1 MDKNVTMITS
11 RSQLGELLVKFGL
24 PKKVVELGVAEGRYS
39 REMMAWGLDEL
50 HLVDLWETMP
60 FISGCASFDQ
70 KWHDENYTQV
80 LQLQSEYPDK
90 IFVHKGFSHKIA
102 NLMPDETFGLIYIDA
117 AHDYDSVCA
126 DIKCWY
132 PKLVKGGVMAYHDY
146 GLLTVYGVNRA
157 VNEFASAN
165 NLEIHEL
172 LENGALENKGAW
184 IRKP

>member
-1 MDKNVTMITS
+1 MITS
-11 RSQLGELLVKFGL
+11 RSQLGKLLVKFRL

-60 FISGCASFDQ
+60 FISGCASFEQ

-102 NLMPDETFGLIYIDA
+102 NLMPDETFGLIYVDA

-132 PKLVKGGVMAYHDY
+132 PKVVKNGIISFHDY
-146 GLLTVYGVNRA
+146 KNPTYGVNRA
-157 VNEFASAN
+157 VNEFASLY
-165 NLEIHEL
+165 NLEIFDLVEDGNIDNAGCWL
-172 LENGALENKGAW
+172 IK
-184 IRKP
+184 K

>member
-60 FISGCASFDQ
+60 FISGCASFEQ
-70 KWHDENYTQV
+70 KWHDENYMQV

-102 NLMPDETFGLIYIDA
+102 NLMPNETFGLIYVDA
-117 AHDYDSVCA
+117 DHTYEGCQS
-126 DIKCWY
+126 DIKSWW
-132 PKLVKGGVMAYHDY
+132 PKLVSGGVMAYHDF
-146 GLLTVYGVNRA
+146 GLQVYGVNRA
-157 VNEFASAN
+157 VTEFASAN
-165 NLEIHEL
+165 NLDIHEL
-172 LENGALENKGAW
+172 PENGALENKGAW